1 MRTRRTRR
9 RTRRRD
15 EDKIIRRTRMRISR
29 KKKVAGKAVWY
40 CSTVLV
46 LCEPLQK
53 LKNGKLTIYLFSFY
67 NSILKFH
74 KILRDYFLQAG
85 TVERVKVTVSQ

>member
-1 MRTRRTRR
+1 MMTMTRTKRMWTRRGISMRTRRKTARMRRMRRRTRRMRTRRTRR

-53 LKNGKLTIYLFSFY
+53 LKNGK
-67 NSILKFH
+67 
-74 KILRDYFLQAG
+74 
-85 TVERVKVTVSQ
+85 